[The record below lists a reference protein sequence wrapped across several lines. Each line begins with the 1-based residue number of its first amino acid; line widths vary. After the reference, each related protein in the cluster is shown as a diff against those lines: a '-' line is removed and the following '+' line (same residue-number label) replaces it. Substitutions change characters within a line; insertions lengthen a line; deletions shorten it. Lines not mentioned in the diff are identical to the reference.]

1 MEMGLL
7 QTVSREFQELGMEM
21 DCFGVA
27 KARYFEVES
36 YVVEGLVMAQ
46 TDLVKA
52 VNYALDA
59 FLLFLTS
66 GDAGGRAGAGGSRC
80 GCCCRIDIGK

>member
-7 QTVSREFQELGMEM
+7 QTVSKEFQELGMEM

-59 FLLFLTS
+59 FLLFLLQEMQEEEQ
-66 GDAGGRAGAGGSRC
+66 GLG
-80 GCCCRIDIGK
+80 